1 MNKRQNSL
9 INTAVLIQQE
19 TAKEADMIGF
29 LARTLTQ
36 SSIPHSDPKTNYY
49 ERTNGLTTLSITGK
63 PKIGLPYGSIPR
75 LLLTWICTEAVKTQ
89 SPILNIG
96 SSQAEFLRALGL
108 QNTGYYIKQLDEQSR
123 RLFSSLISIEYSD
136 NEKFMVDNILIAKK
150 AVLCWDKTTEK
161 PVWGGQI
168 MLTNEFYDEITQ
180 APVPLDL
187 RVMQALKKS
196 PLAMDIYAWLIY
208 RIFLLRM
215 KKQPQVKI
223 PWKALQ
229 AQFGSGYGSNSKK
242 LSANN
247 QKKIEQQALRDFRHK
262 FLIRLKEVV
271 LFYPEIANSIDHDE
285 RYLILR
291 SAKLHIRRASNNL
304 ARIKH

>member
-1 MNKRQNSL
+1 MARSEKLVKAAFL
-9 INTAVLIQQE
+9 IEQQCVQDAG
-19 TAKEADMIGF
+19 TVGF
-29 LARTLTQ
+29 LARTLAQ

-49 ERTNGLTTLSITGK
+49 ERTNGLTTLSIIGK

-96 SSQAEFLRALGL
+96 SSQADFLRMLGM
-108 QNTGYYIKQLDEQSR
+108 QNSGYYIKQLDEQAK

-136 NEKFMVDNILIAKK
+136 NDRYMVDNILIAKK
-150 AVLCWDKTTEK
+150 AVLCWDRTTEK

-168 MLTNEFYDEITQ
+168 TLTNEFYDEITQ

-208 RIFLLRM
+208 RIFLLRT
-215 KKQPQVKI
+215 KKQPYVKI
-223 PWKALQ
+223 PWASLQ
-229 AQFGSGYGSNSKK
+229 AQFGAGYGSNSKK
-242 LSANN
+242 LTAHN
-247 QKKIEQQALRDFRHK
+247 QKEIELQALRDFKRK
-262 FLIRLKEVV
+262 FLLRLKEVIY
-271 LFYPEIANSIDHDE
+271 FYPESAGCIESKE
-285 RYLILR
+285 SFLILKPT
-291 SAKLHIRRASNNL
+291 KLHIPRSAINP
-304 ARIKH
+304 ARVKA